1 MSNEL
6 RHGQTGSGDAG
17 AAVPPEAPADPP
29 RKATAN
35 PVPRT
40 RTGAAW
46 FGLCAVA
53 LLSVVLIV
61 FMLQNTRTV
70 RVDFLWMNGSLP
82 LALALLIAG
91 VGTALLT
98 MAVGAARITQL
109 RRLSRRRR

>member
-70 RVDFLWMNGSLP
+70 RVDFLWMNGNVPIVLQRWEY
-82 LALALLIAG
+82 LGKDDDLRIVDQLLQ
-91 VGTALLT
+91 VPPSTP
-98 MAVGAARITQL
+98 
-109 RRLSRRRR
+109 